1 MMKYLE
7 IAIKKDI
14 KEFINY
20 YYDECIKEFNNII
33 KVIDENL
40 EKMLAIEELQKGMDM
55 LRKMKFY
62 DELQPTQLKEL
73 NELEEDITHIN
84 YTWELVNEQI
94 ESILCYQN
102 IYISTITRNIA
113 YLLLVK
119 IKDDQSELEEL
130 LELGDKYLLIA
141 KHMKNLFTI

>member
-33 KVIDENL
+33 DVIDENL
-40 EKMLAIEELQKGMDM
+40 EKMLAIEELQK
-55 LRKMKFY
+55 KIWPY
-62 DELQPTQLKEL
+62 
-73 NELEEDITHIN
+73 
-84 YTWELVNEQI
+84 I

-102 IYISTITRNIA
+102 IYISIITKNIA
-113 YLLLVK
+113 YLLLLN
-119 IKDDQSELEEL
+119 IKDDPLKLEEL
-130 LELGDKYLLIA
+130 EELGDKYLLIA
-141 KHMKNLFTI
+141 KKMKNLFENEVN